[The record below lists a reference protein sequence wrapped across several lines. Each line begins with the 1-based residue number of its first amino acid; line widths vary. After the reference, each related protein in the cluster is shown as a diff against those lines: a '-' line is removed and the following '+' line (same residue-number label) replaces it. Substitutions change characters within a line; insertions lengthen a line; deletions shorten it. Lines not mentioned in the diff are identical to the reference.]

1 VTGAQIDTILRGIKR
16 RRAGQRRAIWFG
28 VCFGIGAQSLG
39 VALGFMDSWQHG
51 LKSIA
56 TGALGMTIW
65 IPILLY
71 MRKTAIMT
79 NASAIVTE
87 LLHGM
92 NAKDPERE
100 DADRDGDPFSGL
112 LCRLAI
118 LKVGILAWGTPEG
131 RWKDG
136 CDPYHSHPDD
146 RRRRLMEMLTIA
158 AWVDLPEVP
167 WRTRVDMIALAQI
180 CIAAEVL
187 QSRSLSGRI
196 RNVLLRIFARRSKP
210 RDIACP
216 VPVETGPVAA

>member
-1 VTGAQIDTILRGIKR
+1 MTGAQIDTILRGIER

-28 VCFGIGAQSLG
+28 VCFGIGAQSIG
-39 VALGFMDSWQHG
+39 VVMNFLDSWQHG
-51 LKSIA
+51 LKAIA
-56 TGALGMTIW
+56 YGALCMTIW

-71 MRKTAIMT
+71 MRKTATMT

-167 WRTRVDMIALAQI
+167 WKTRLDMIALAQI